1 MGPIGYNATSIYSG
15 LLHEVSRYGAH
26 WSLHYGR
33 SPYGK
38 THKGCQSE
46 PKFASVLGL
55 VPLII
60 NQVYT
65 TKGLRMC
72 AQEATQSLQE
82 PKAWVGALGSGFRV
96 QAALG
101 LGVRGFG
108 PSPEHNF
115 YIYRVATRSFAV
127 RGPLVDP
134 LWPFSLWQD
143 AQRLSIG
150 AKFCKRARL
159 GATYYQPSL
168 YH

>member
-115 YIYRVATRSFAV
+115 YASMNANHALKWAPSTTCPNPPLSLHPSASIQAKKLW
-127 RGPLVDP
+127 RGL
-134 LWPFSLWQD
+134 
-143 AQRLSIG
+143 
-150 AKFCKRARL
+150 
-159 GATYYQPSL
+159 
-168 YH
+168 